1 MPLHS
6 FTCLSVVGLD
16 SNLSLNSNSLSEV
29 CKRKE
34 EGNSP
39 IANPAQTREQPN
51 PQTLLPA
58 QTVSPGK
65 LHTQAQSLPATS
77 FPQPSGPASEVQQPS
92 APARPEAQHR
102 GPFFASTPQPANHQG
117 PAERARPVPA
127 PRSSVARSPASARR
141 LPPLAARPDPR
152 VRIISFPGS
161 GSPVPRSPLF
171 LTARGPAPPC
181 ARPRPTGRPSRA
193 LLLLEAPP

>member
-65 LHTQAQSLPATS
+65 LHAQAQSLPATS

-102 GPFFASTPQPANHQG
+102 GPFSLHASASKPPRPSGARTARSRTPLVSRPQPSQCA
-117 PAERARPVPA
+117 
-127 PRSSVARSPASARR
+127 SPPPS
-141 LPPLAARPDPR
+141 LPGRTH
-152 VRIISFPGS
+152 GS
-161 GSPVPRSPLF
+161 GSSPSPRHPLAQP
-171 LTARGPAPPC
+171 ARATNWP
-181 ARPRPTGRPSRA
+181 
-193 LLLLEAPP
+193 

>member
-16 SNLSLNSNSLSEV
+16 SNLSLDSNSLSKV

-65 LHTQAQSLPATS
+65 LHAQAQSLPATS

-102 GPFFASTPQPANHQG
+102 GPFSLHASASKPPRPSGARAARSRPASPG
-117 PAERARPVPA
+117 PRRRAPSLSHRRRDPTCRRPSPSSRALADGPA
-127 PRSSVARSPASARR
+127 PRAMPSFNLAQQLRSSRR
-141 LPPLAARPDPR
+141 DPR
-152 VRIISFPGS
+152 RPFLPG
-161 GSPVPRSPLF
+161 R
-171 LTARGPAPPC
+171 ARQGWSA
-181 ARPRPTGRPSRA
+181 A
-193 LLLLEAPP
+193 L

>member
-65 LHTQAQSLPATS
+65 LHAQAQSLPATS

-102 GPFFASTPQPANHQG
+102 GPFSLHASASKPPRPSGARTARSRTPPRQRRVALPTSLLLPSSPHLS
-117 PAERARPVPA
+117 A
-127 PRSSVARSPASARR
+127 PRSARASPCPLPLSPTPGPHLSAPLSR
-141 LPPLAARPDPR
+141 LP
-152 VRIISFPGS
+152 
-161 GSPVPRSPLF
+161 
-171 LTARGPAPPC
+171 
-181 ARPRPTGRPSRA
+181 RPR
-193 LLLLEAPP
+193 

>member
-65 LHTQAQSLPATS
+65 LHAQAQSLPATS

-102 GPFFASTPQPANHQG
+102 GPVSLHTSAQQTAEAQRSAHGSFPHPASPAPHRAPHFPPSTKLTPPVSTPVAPARH
-117 PAERARPVPA
+117 RA
-127 PRSSVARSPASARR
+127 
-141 LPPLAARPDPR
+141 
-152 VRIISFPGS
+152 
-161 GSPVPRSPLF
+161 
-171 LTARGPAPPC
+171 
-181 ARPRPTGRPSRA
+181 PS
-193 LLLLEAPP
+193 LSH